1 MLINIQDEMIELHL
15 IKIRKGKDKAS
26 DLLEKMLIDKTT
38 GGHIL
43 WGTDEYEEKG
53 NSYKK
58 GREMERSTILPR
70 ELGIIKTRARKVFEE
85 QAGRTKKHGEVFTP
99 LRICNRMIDH
109 IDNEWF
115 GLEKPTEVT
124 GQDTVRFF
132 ADTKKSPAAYIDSK
146 RLEITC
152 GEAPYLVQRYD
163 PETGEMI
170 PLAERKGIL
179 DRKLHVVSAVA
190 KTKDEWEKLSERAF
204 QSVYGYEF
212 QGDSLLIARINLIK
226 TFMEF
231 YRNRWESPPPL
242 SIIQKTANII
252 TWNLWQMDGPT
263 GTIPW
268 LKEEREGPSLFETEE
283 ELKPPYCKIYD
294 WRRDNSLLYK
304 DCNRRRERNMKFD
317 YIIGNPPYNED
328 FGKSGDNGNY
338 AKPIYHLFMDAAYG
352 MAKAVELIH
361 PARFLFNAGSTPKQ
375 WNKQMLDDEHFKV
388 LYYKVKSSDVF
399 SNTDIKGGVAITY
412 RDTTKKY
419 DPIKFFLPNVILQ
432 NIKKKVIAKKDFK
445 TISKTVYA
453 PESYRFTP
461 LMYKE
466 HPEIKQMT
474 YRYKDKI
481 GPLISK
487 GHDYDLGSNIIEKLD
502 EIIFFEKKPNDGQNY
517 IRIIGR
523 KNNKRCNRY
532 IKRKYIAN
540 HENLDKFKLLFSK
553 SNGSGKFGEKIAL
566 PIVAHPG
573 YGHTQTFI
581 SIGCLDSKQEA
592 DNEFKYVQTKF
603 TRCML
608 GILKVTQDNKK
619 SVWMYV
625 PLQDFTK
632 KSDIDW
638 SQSVA
643 DIDRQLYKKYGLSDE
658 EISFIE
664 THVKEMK

>member
-1 MLINIQDEMIELHL
+1 MLINIQDDMIELHL

-38 GGHIL
+38 SGHIL

-190 KTKDEWEKLSERAF
+190 KTKDEWEKLAERAF

-252 TWNLWQMDGPT
+252 TWNLWQMDGLT
-263 GTIPW
+263 GTVPW

-283 ELKPPYCKIYD
+283 EIEPPYCKIYD
-294 WRRDNSLLYK
+294 WRRDNSLLFN

-317 YIIGNPPYNED
+317 YIIGNPPYQEEN
-328 FGKSGDNGNY
+328 KNNGRQP
-338 AKPIYHLFMDAAYG
+338 PIYHLFMDQAYKV
-352 MAKAVELIH
+352 ADKVELIT
-361 PARFLFNAGSTPKQ
+361 PARFLFHAGNTPKS
-375 WNKQMLDDEHFKV
+375 WNKKMLNDEHFSV
-388 LYYKVKSSDVF
+388 ILYEENADKIF
-399 SNTDIKGGVAITY
+399 TNTDIKGGVVITY
-412 RDTTKKY
+412 RDKNRLYKPVKIFFKYEELRSILSKVSKKNKKIKNDSQWLDTIVSARGTY
-419 DPIKFFLPNVILQ
+419 RLSEKFFSKFPDFSKRVGAGTGNMIVSNILTKMPE
-432 NIKKKVIAKKDFK
+432 IFDVRHKKEDRITLLGRVNNNRVYK
-445 TISKTVYA
+445 TILKEYVIDNVYVN
-453 PESYRFTP
+453 
-461 LMYKE
+461 
-466 HPEIKQMT
+466 T
-474 YRYKDKI
+474 YNVAL
-481 GPLISK
+481 P
-487 GHDYDLGSNIIEKLD
+487 
-502 EIIFFEKKPNDGQNY
+502 
-517 IRIIGR
+517 
-523 KNNKRCNRY
+523 
-532 IKRKYIAN
+532 
-540 HENLDKFKLLFSK
+540 K
-553 SNGSGKFGEKIAL
+553 SNGTGRFGEVLSKPVIL
-566 PIVAHPG
+566 PIGTGV
-573 YGHTQTFI
+573 TDTFI
-581 SIGCLDSKQEA
+581 SIGCYSDKYEA
-592 DNEFKYVQTKF
+592 ENLFRYIHAKF
-603 TRCML
+603 FRTML
-608 GILKVTQDNKK
+608 GILKVTQDNPKNT
-619 SVWMYV
+619 WRYV
-625 PLQDFTK
+625 PLQDFTEN
-632 KSDIDW
+632 SDIDW

-643 DIDRQLYKKYGLSDE
+643 DIDRQLYKKYGLDEE

>member
-115 GLEKPTEVT
+115 GLENPTEVT

-179 DRKLHVVSAVA
+179 DRKLHVVSAVS
-190 KTKDEWEKLSERAF
+190 KTKDEWEKLAERAF

-252 TWNLWQMDGPT
+252 TWNLWQMDGLT

-283 ELKPPYCKIYD
+283 EIKPPYCKIYD

-317 YIIGNPPYNED
+317 YIIGNPPYQEESKGNNESD
-328 FGKSGDNGNY
+328 T
-338 AKPIYHLFMDAAYG
+338 PLYHYFFEESFQIADR
-352 MAKAVELIH
+352 VELIS
-361 PARFLFNAGSTPKQ
+361 PARFLFNAGYTPKK
-375 WNKQMLDDEHFKV
+375 WNEKMLNDHHVKV
-388 LYYKVKSSDVF
+388 LYYEPKSDKVF
-399 SNTDIKGGVAITY
+399 SGKDIKGGVAIVY
-412 RDTTKKY
+412 RDAEKNYGAIGVFTAFSELNS
-419 DPIKFFLPNVILQ
+419 IN
-432 NIKKKVIAKKDFK
+432 KKVEKLSKKSLSEI
-445 TISKTVYA
+445 IS
-453 PESYRFTP
+453 SRG
-461 LMYKE
+461 L
-466 HPEIKQMT
+466 
-474 YRYKDKI
+474 YRYSEKAYKDN
-481 GPLISK
+481 PLEMKKTADSRIAPSAFQRMPELFTK
-487 GHDYDLGSNIIEKLD
+487 EKPVDEYEYIQILGII
-502 EIIFFEKKPNDGQNY
+502 DG
-517 IRIIGR
+517 IRYYKWFR
-523 KNNKRCNRY
+523 KDY
-532 IKRKYIAN
+532 IKEVDNLYKYKVMIPKA
-540 HENLDKFKLLFSK
+540 
-553 SNGSGKFGEKIAL
+553 NGSGAIGEVL
-566 PIVAHPG
+566 STPLVGTPLVG
-573 YGHTQTFI
+573 FTETFI
-581 SIGCLDSKQEA
+581 SIGETDSKQEA
-592 DNEFKYVQTKF
+592 EAILKYVKSKF
-603 TRCML
+603 ARTML
-608 GILKVTQDNKK
+608 GILKVTQNNSKATWK
-619 SVWMYV
+619 YV

>member
-58 GREMERSTILPR
+58 GREMERNTILPR

-99 LRICNRMIDH
+99 LHICNRMIDH

-115 GLEKPTEVT
+115 GVENPAEDT

-132 ADTKKSPAAYIDSK
+132 CDTKKSPAAYIDSK

-170 PLAERKGIL
+170 PIAERKGIL
-179 DRKLHVVSAVA
+179 DRKLHVVSAVS
-190 KTKDEWEKLSERAF
+190 KTKDEWEKLAERAF

-252 TWNLWQMDGPT
+252 TWNLWQMDGLT

-283 ELKPPYCKIYD
+283 EIKPPYCKIYD
-294 WRRDNSLLYK
+294 WRRDNSLLYN

-317 YIIGNPPYNED
+317 YIIGNPPYQDSTIGENRTY
-328 FGKSGDNGNY
+328 SP
-338 AKPIYHLFMDAAYG
+338 PIYNKFIDQAIMV
-352 MAKAVELIH
+352 AKKVELIH
-361 PARFLFNAGSTPKQ
+361 PARFLFNAGSTPKE
-375 WNKQMLDDEHFKV
+375 WNRKMLNDKHFKV
-388 LYYKVKSSDVF
+388 LYYEENSGKIF
-399 SNTDIKGGVAITY
+399 PNTDIKGGIVISYYDKNSDFGAIE
-412 RDTTKKY
+412 
-419 DPIKFFLPNVILQ
+419 I
-432 NIKKKVIAKKDFK
+432 
-445 TISKTVYA
+445 
-453 PESYRFTP
+453 FTP
-461 LMYKE
+461 NIHLNSILNKVKSHEGFNSFSNIVISSYTYHFTKRLYE
-466 HPEIKQMT
+466 DFPELK
-474 YRYKDKI
+474 
-481 GPLISK
+481 GLLSK
-487 GHDYDLGSNIIEKLD
+487 GHEYDLKSNVLEKLD
-502 EIIFFEKKPNDGQNY
+502 KVFYEEAPNDNRKY
-517 IRIIGR
+517 IRILGRQNNSRVYKYIHESYINKVPNLHKYKAFMSGATGTGSFGETITVPIVGKPGDGATETFLSIGSFDSIGELSAAI
-523 KNNKRCNRY
+523 KY
-532 IKRKYIAN
+532 IK
-540 HENLDKFKLLFSK
+540 
-553 SNGSGKFGEKIAL
+553 
-566 PIVAHPG
+566 
-573 YGHTQTFI
+573 
-581 SIGCLDSKQEA
+581 
-592 DNEFKYVQTKF
+592 TKF
-603 TRCML
+603 LRTMY
-608 GILKVTQDNKK
+608 GILKRTQANTPGKWK
-619 SVWMYV
+619 YV

-638 SQSVA
+638 SKSVA

>member
-115 GLEKPTEVT
+115 GVENPAEDT

-179 DRKLHVVSAVA
+179 DRKLHVVSAIS
-190 KTKDEWEKLSERAF
+190 KTKDEWEKLADRAF

-212 QGDSLLIARINLIK
+212 QGDSLLIARINLII

-242 SIIQKTANII
+242 SILQKTANII
-252 TWNLWQMDGPT
+252 TWNLWQMDGLT
-263 GTIPW
+263 GTVPW
-268 LKEEREGPSLFETEE
+268 LKEEREGPSLFETGEE
-283 ELKPPYCKIYD
+283 IEPPYCKIYD

-317 YIIGNPPYNED
+317 YIIGNPPYQEE
-328 FGKSGDNGNY
+328 KIGNKNF
-338 AKPIYHLFMDAAYG
+338 APPIYHLFMEGAFAVAD
-352 MAKAVELIH
+352 KVELIH

-375 WNKQMLDDEHFKV
+375 WNRKMLDDEHFKV
-388 LYYKVKSSDVF
+388 LYYKAKSSDVF
-399 SNTDIKGGVAITY
+399 PNTDIKGGVVITY
-412 RDTTKKY
+412 RDTTRYFGKMKKFIAY
-419 DPIKFFLPNVILQ
+419 PALNSILQKTQQFSDDTLEKIVSNRGTYRFSSVVYKEEPEEMRKISDSRILSGAFERFPKFFFNQLPTDD
-432 NIKKKVIAKKDFK
+432 KK
-445 TISKTVYA
+445 
-453 PESYRFTP
+453 
-461 LMYKE
+461 
-466 HPEIKQMT
+466 
-474 YRYKDKI
+474 
-481 GPLISK
+481 
-487 GHDYDLGSNIIEKLD
+487 
-502 EIIFFEKKPNDGQNY
+502 Y
-517 IRIIGR
+517 IRIYGNENGKRVYKWIR
-523 KNNKRCNRY
+523 KDYVKEIDNLY
-532 IKRKYIAN
+532 KYKVILPKA
-540 HENLDKFKLLFSK
+540 
-553 SNGSGKFGEKIAL
+553 NGSGAIGEVL
-566 PIVAHPG
+566 STPLVGTPLVG
-573 YGHTQTFI
+573 FTETFI
-581 SIGCLDSKQEA
+581 SIGETDSKQEA
-592 DNEFKYVQTKF
+592 EAILKYVKSKF
-603 TRCML
+603 ARTML
-608 GILKVTQDNKK
+608 GILKITQDNTREKWK
-619 SVWMYV
+619 YV
-625 PLQDFTK
+625 PLQNFTK

-643 DIDRQLYKKYGLSDE
+643 DIDRQLYKKYELSDE